1 METLTKGTCF
11 CKIVNA
17 DCLADC
23 MKEEKYKENKVT
35 KPQVL
40 LAIMNASN
48 LITHF
53 IRKILLHELDVFL
66 DGDKIEVPSP

>member
-1 METLTKGTCF
+1 
-11 CKIVNA
+11 
-17 DCLADC
+17 

-35 KPQVL
+35 NPQVL

>member
-1 METLTKGTCF
+1 METLRKGS
-11 CKIVNA
+11 KILNA
-17 DCLADC
+17 DCLEDC
-23 MKEEKYKENKVT
+23 MKEEKCKENKVT
-35 KPQVL
+35 NPQVL
-40 LAIMNASN
+40 LAIMNAFN

>member
-1 METLTKGTCF
+1 
-11 CKIVNA
+11 
-17 DCLADC
+17 
-23 MKEEKYKENKVT
+23 MKEEKKENKVT
-35 KPQVL
+35 NPQVL

-53 IRKILLHELDVFL
+53 IRILLHELDVFL